1 MILVK
6 LIRLNRLHMMTL
18 CWALAA
24 SLMLTA
30 CFTGVE
36 STKAITKKDVKRA
49 LEGTEE
55 AVDAERGKMYSVAKA
70 SFAEW
75 QPGKLF
81 YVTDDNVKLLF
92 APNAASATA
101 SLQQHYLSY
110 KGYST
115 DTSIDGKDCVVI
127 AFADEAGNEYL
138 LPTNKTLEELSQ
150 PQLPYSI
157 PFLIDIDEILQLR
170 SMLVG
175 KAVYVKSPLW
185 YDAQGNLITGRKF
198 VKVEIKDVLPGNKV
212 FPYKVRFA
220 DGEREAYMFMSSAQ
234 SSVQNRTYTDLFSDS
249 DVHLR
254 YPEISDENWACIIR
268 GDVALGMTKDECR
281 LSLGTP
287 KTIDRRPTYDGLVE
301 YWTYDNGVYLIFEDG
316 LLRRYRK

>member
-1 MILVK
+1 
-6 LIRLNRLHMMTL
+6 MMTL

-198 VKVEIKDVLPGNKV
+198 VKVEMCFRATRCSPTRCALPIAKERHICLFRRHSHRCRTALIPTFSATV
-212 FPYKVRFA
+212 MCIFA
-220 DGEREAYMFMSSAQ
+220 IPKSATRTGRALSEAMW
-234 SSVQNRTYTDLFSDS
+234 
-249 DVHLR
+249 HL
-254 YPEISDENWACIIR
+254 A
-268 GDVALGMTKDECR
+268 
-281 LSLGTP
+281 
-287 KTIDRRPTYDGLVE
+287 
-301 YWTYDNGVYLIFEDG
+301 
-316 LLRRYRK
+316 

>member
-1 MILVK
+1 
-6 LIRLNRLHMMTL
+6 MML

-24 SLMLTA
+24 TLMLTA

-49 LEGTEE
+49 LEGTEA
-55 AVDAERGKMYSVAKA
+55 AVDDERGKMYVVEKA
-70 SFAEW
+70 SFADW

-92 APNAASATA
+92 APSASRVAST

-110 KGYST
+110 KRYST
-115 DTSIDGKDCVVI
+115 DTSIEGKECVVI
-127 AFADEAGNEYL
+127 TFADESGNEYV
-138 LPTNKTLEELSQ
+138 LPTNKTLDELSQ
-150 PQLPYSI
+150 PQSPYSI
-157 PFLIDIDEILQLR
+157 PFLIDMDEVLQLR
-170 SMLVG
+170 TMLSG
-175 KAVYVKSPLW
+175 KEVYVKSPLW
-185 YDAQGNLITGRKF
+185 YDAQGELTTGRKF
-198 VKVEIKDVLPGNKV
+198 VKVTINDVLPGNKV

-220 DGEREAYMFMSSAQ
+220 DGDREAYLYMSSAQ

-254 YPEISDENWACIIR
+254 YPEISDENWACIVR

-281 LSLGTP
+281 LSLGSP
-287 KTIDRRPTYDGLVE
+287 KTVDRRPTYDGLVE

>member
-1 MILVK
+1 
-6 LIRLNRLHMMTL
+6 MMTL

-185 YDAQGNLITGRKF
+185 Y
-198 VKVEIKDVLPGNKV
+198 
-212 FPYKVRFA
+212 
-220 DGEREAYMFMSSAQ
+220 
-234 SSVQNRTYTDLFSDS
+234 
-249 DVHLR
+249 
-254 YPEISDENWACIIR
+254 
-268 GDVALGMTKDECR
+268 
-281 LSLGTP
+281 LSL
-287 KTIDRRPTYDGLVE
+287 IH
-301 YWTYDNGVYLIFEDG
+301 I
-316 LLRRYRK
+316 